1 MSTALITGA
10 SRGIGCAVAKALSKK
25 GFNVAIN
32 YQNSREKA
40 ESLKKEIL
48 DMGKKAEIFCADV
61 SKPDEAERMIKDVVS
76 VFGDI
81 DVLVNNA
88 GRALPQGLFTDFNEK
103 KVREIFDVNVFG
115 MMNCSRAVIPHF
127 VQKKSGVIVNMSS
140 VWGIS
145 GGSCEVIYSA
155 SKGAVISFTKALSRE
170 LAPSGIR
177 VNAVAPGMIDTDMNS
192 HLSKEDVDAFLEEIP
207 MGRIGTPEEVADVVC
222 FLASSD
228 ARYITGQ
235 IIAVD
240 GGIA

>member
-1 MSTALITGA
+1 MSTALVTGA
-10 SRGIGCAVAKALSKK
+10 SKGIGRAIAKTFAEK

-32 YQNSREKA
+32 YHKSREAA
-40 ESLKKEIL
+40 EELKKEIIAL
-48 DMGKKAEIFCADV
+48 GRKAEIFCADI
-61 SKPDEAERMIKDVVS
+61 SKPSQVEDMINAVLLT
-76 VFGDI
+76 FGGI

-88 GRALPQGLFTDFNEK
+88 GIALPQGLFTDFDEK
-103 KVREIFDVNVFG
+103 KTSEVFDVNVFG

-127 VQKKSGVIVNMSS
+127 VEKKSGVIVNISS
-140 VWGIS
+140 VWGLQ

-192 HLSKEDVDAFLEEIP
+192 HLSEEDVDAFSEDIP
-207 MGRIGTPEEVADVVC
+207 MGRIGTGTEVADVVC
-222 FLASSD
+222 FLASKES
-228 ARYITGQ
+228 RYITGQ
-235 IIAVD
+235 TIAVD